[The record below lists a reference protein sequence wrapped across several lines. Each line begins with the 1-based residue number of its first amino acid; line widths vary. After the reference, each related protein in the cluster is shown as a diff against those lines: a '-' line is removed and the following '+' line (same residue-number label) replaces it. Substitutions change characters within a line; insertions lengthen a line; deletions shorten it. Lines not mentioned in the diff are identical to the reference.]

1 MNENNYCIQYD
12 HGVKVSWQNWLAYAL
27 LLAIVIIRM
36 LGVHDVI
43 PDILDS
49 ETGSMSIVNLLF
61 SCVAG
66 WQLGGCIV
74 NIRTQLIINAGFRQF
89 NMQSSETQ
97 TKMIDGLKQNHHRNA
112 IPVDSDNR
120 VSHAMH
126 RRARRIVH
134 LMNTWRQKLR

>member
-1 MNENNYCIQYD
+1 MNENDSCVQYD
-12 HGVKVSWQNWLAYAL
+12 HGVKVSWRNWLAYAL

-36 LGVHDVI
+36 LGVHDVM

-49 ETGSMSIVNLLF
+49 ETGLMSMANLLF

-89 NMQSSETQ
+89 NMQSPETQ
-97 TKMIDGLKQNHHRNA
+97 AKMIDGLKQG
-112 IPVDSDNR
+112 IIT
-120 VSHAMH
+120 AMPY
-126 RRARRIVH
+126 RLIQIIAF
-134 LMNTWRQKLR
+134 LMLCIDALIALSIL